1 MTKYKPEQKWVISDN
16 LIYNLKTHGYIK
28 GEPDFCNDVAI
39 NVVTELEGEERKEV
53 MELILNTLN
62 DYYFENENENEID
75 EACRDCL
82 DLLNNDNGGLCN
94 EQTYSR

>member
-16 LIYNLKTHGYIK
+16 LIYNLKVDRYRK

-53 MELILNTLN
+53 MELILKTLN
-62 DYYFENENENEID
+62 DYFFNK
-75 EACRDCL
+75 R
-82 DLLNNDNGGLCN
+82 GK
-94 EQTYSR
+94 